1 MSNTDSGMKIAVPGQ
16 SRGDDPARQG
26 HAYYPWWLDNLA
38 EDATGEGAFMQ
49 GAAFG
54 ADAVRTLVT
63 FARTVYEFQ
72 QFRYAGPFGDDG
84 FLEDYSTRIDGEPAT
99 TIVTVSRNAAG
110 QAQHIVVNHRPRSAV
125 LRLAEI
131 CRRRFADEP
140 LAPLFADGRAA
151 MSINAAAATY
161 MRSGEEDGGFSDYY
175 PKWLDNLADDVTLQ
189 GAAMNGTARGAEK
202 VRSIIVHAR
211 TLYEHQVFTYTGP
224 YGSDGFLEQYTTP
237 IQGEP
242 TGVVVAV
249 SLNQVGRAQ
258 HIAVLHRP
266 RSSMLL
272 FSRLM
277 GAKFAGTPI
286 AEHFITSD
294 E

>member
-1 MSNTDSGMKIAVPGQ
+1 MSNADSSIETATTAS
-16 SRGDDPARQG
+16 SRADHPARRR

-49 GAAFG
+49 GAALG

-63 FARTVYEFQ
+63 FARTIYEFQ
-72 QFRYAGPFGDDG
+72 EFRYAGPFGDNG

-131 CRRRFADEP
+131 CRQRFAGEP
-140 LAPLFADGRAA
+140 LAPLFSDGGAA
-151 MSINAAAATY
+151 TSINASAATY

-224 YGSDGFLEQYTTP
+224 YGTDGFLEQYTTP
-237 IQGEP
+237 ILGEA

-249 SLNQVGRAQ
+249 SLNPAGQAQ

-277 GAKFAGTPI
+277 GAKFAVTPI
-286 AEHFITSD
+286 AENFITSD

>member
-1 MSNTDSGMKIAVPGQ
+1 MRNTESSIAVAVPAQ
-16 SRGDDPARQG
+16 SGGDDLAHKG

-49 GAAFG
+49 GAALG

-72 QFRYAGPFGDDG
+72 EFRYAGPFDDDG

-110 QAQHIVVNHRPRSAV
+110 EAQHIVVNHRPRSAV
-125 LRLAEI
+125 LRLTEI
-131 CRRRFADEP
+131 CGKRFAGTP

-151 MSINAAAATY
+151 TSVNAEAATY
-161 MRSGEEDGGFSDYY
+161 LRCGEGGSGVTDYY
-175 PKWLDNLADDVTLQ
+175 PKWLDNLAADVTLQ
-189 GAAMNGTARGAEK
+189 GAAMNGTARGAET
-202 VRSIIVHAR
+202 VRAIIVHAR

-237 IQGEP
+237 IKGEP

-249 SLNQVGRAQ
+249 SLNPAGQAQ

-277 GAKFAGTPI
+277 GAKFAGTSI
-286 AEHFITSD
+286 GEHFLTS
-294 E
+294 